1 MNVDTAHKILSL
13 NKVNRMAWRERV
25 GACARHAIIPHSM
38 ALSIPVLP
46 ASLPSHRLGYRYLD
60 TPVSLVSGLHS
71 VRTE

>member
-46 ASLPSHRLGYRYLD
+46 ARSAPEA
-60 TPVSLVSGLHS
+60 P
-71 VRTE
+71 